1 MFGLVLL
8 VHSVQLG
15 QEYQMDRVTG
25 KKNVCEAA
33 KFFQNF
39 LTFASAKFCPKLKT
53 KISGH

>member
-15 QEYQMDRVTG
+15 QEYQNDRVTG

-33 KFFQNF
+33 KIF
-39 LTFASAKFCPKLKT
+39 
-53 KISGH
+53 KIF